1 MVIFGLLLLL
11 AGVIL
16 LLLGFFTSDMDID
29 EDNPSSTTVELM
41 RGNLDPEWL
50 FVFGVV
56 AGVLIV
62 LGLWVMKSGTQRS
75 WKRRK
80 EEKRLNELNEKLSRV
95 EAERRREEGE
105 ESV

>member
-16 LLLGFFTSDMDID
+16 LLLGFFTSDMDVD
-29 EDNPSSTTVELM
+29 EDNPSQSSVELM
-41 RGNLDPEWL
+41 RANLDPEWL

-62 LGLWVMKSGTQRS
+62 LGLWVMKVGTARS
-75 WKRRK
+75 WQRRK
-80 EEKRLNELNEKLSRV
+80 EEKRLAELNEKLDRV
-95 EAERRREEGE
+95 EAERRAQEGDTP
-105 ESV
+105 